1 MNETLKQLEF
11 IKNQFAWIKSKVEL
25 DNQLGLYDINKLG
38 EDIFMHII
46 NDVYDLNLKNAND
59 ILHDNFPAIDL
70 VDENSKQV
78 VQVTST
84 TSLKKARE
92 TIKKLRD
99 LKFHEITDDTSNS
112 LINSI
117 SFFRQLEDYE
127 EYEISFLYIK
137 DKPNIKTESW
147 KAFLE
152 KENLNENNFIGLDDI
167 IAIIQDNPTKCETL
181 YKTIRQRLDNISFK
195 FNIDSYFKLAEPHL
209 ENITNDKFKQ
219 YESEFI
225 SFIQSKN
232 KILEVFA
239 VGGNGKSHLLRYFG
253 NIETEYIPLI
263 FTKQIN
269 IEEDLKKLDSSKK
282 YLLIFDDIDRY
293 LEQNSLLNLLAYV
306 IQNPNTKLVLSYRT
320 ASKGAINI
328 FYRKFSNIS
337 NQELEIIWEEK
348 EIWSLIESLLPQ
360 LKKIEVK
367 RLAYT
372 FNNNP
377 YLITQAI
384 QGNIKS
390 IQEFSKKIVE
400 DTKVALTDFNLSDK
414 EIKDLLFNL
423 SLLTPISKSNI
434 SDDYKNIINKLVEKK
449 ILRELVSKYRFNPD
463 IIGDL
468 YLAEFVD
475 NNKNNFE
482 KIVEDNL
489 QNFSNTVF
497 TNLSYALIYNKS
509 NSLQDFIKSIIKK
522 WISNSDYTNQHLA
535 LINKIVYFAP
545 LESFIYLQKATK
557 SLIPK
562 ETNNIPKSGIRELVT
577 TVSMDTST
585 YNSDNDAINLESI
598 EPIITKLISALK
610 NNVSTESLT
619 IEHIIKYLTSDIVL
633 NLPKPYYDNQT
644 LESIF
649 KKLVSPLYTINFD
662 VIIASLEIME
672 KWIDETN
679 IDDRKILLLSRVID
693 SLLNATFDDTK
704 SDGVSITWGQQ
715 VLNLKHKEILR
726 IIDKAKNIFF
736 KMLSNQNLNISNQA
750 LDSVRSIGGYRLN
763 SLSQE
768 TQNFYENIRG
778 EALIRCI
785 DIVQDNNNFNIC
797 SKIESIAIN
806 TLNFHDNKEI
816 ALALLDSISRSDEYI
831 LYQKI
836 KVVDFIIYDIKEFK
850 ENLPQEQSKVK
861 DWIFNNIYDKKDFNL
876 TEKEKQVIERLS
888 TRYNNSSD
896 FIKFCNNLNMSG
908 WNSKNIWMQVLEFWY
923 SQNADLLIEI
933 CKNHINEINDINIID
948 ILKEFGFHNK
958 ILNINIDNINTSTTN
973 NELQIYINSI
983 FKKFS
988 VNDLDILNKIVE
1000 VIEKKEQNDI
1010 RMFISIISQKLY
1022 FTITNQVDL
1031 YKELEHI
1038 ILKFL
1043 QWQYQYVFDT
1053 ESYITHHILYET
1065 IDNKDISNE
1074 VKKILKQIVKCHKIY
1089 IDEFGLKPIYKIL
1102 DYGLDECIS
1111 ILYNKLTI
1119 LDENKKPIHIFNYY
1133 FDSDKVSE
1141 VVLLKSFIK
1150 SYSDFKILINRVI
1163 ELYEYPVKFI
1173 GTDGNEYESYIH
1185 LDYFFKYTIKQEY
1198 IIELF
1203 NEFIENND
1211 IEKIK
1216 FFYTIVPV
1224 SSKYLNIIVQNINL
1238 LEDSVSENELM
1249 NYLTQVGKIKSFS
1262 RSHMQNSDL
1271 VLSEEALFTEIYKKV
1286 DSLSL
1291 QLKLK
1296 EQLKYLEIQKRQE
1309 LEEDIVHLL
1318 DK

>member
-1 MNETLKQLEF
+1 MSEFLKQLEF
-11 IKNQFAWIKSKVEL
+11 IRNQFAWIKSKVEL

-38 EDIFMHII
+38 EDIFMHIL

-59 ILHDNFPAIDL
+59 ILHDNFPSIDL
-70 VDENSKQV
+70 VDENSKKV

-84 TSLKKARE
+84 TTLKKARE

-117 SFFRQLEDYE
+117 YFFRQLEDYE

-147 KAFLE
+147 KTFLE
-152 KENLNENNFIGLDDI
+152 EENLNENNFIGLDDI
-167 IAIIQDNPTKCETL
+167 IAIIQDNPTKCEIL

-209 ENITNDKFKQ
+209 ENITNEKFKQ
-219 YESEFI
+219 YESEFK

-239 VGGNGKSHLLRYFG
+239 VGGNGKSHLLRYLG
-253 NIETEYIPLI
+253 NIETVYIPLI

-293 LEQNSLLNLLAYV
+293 LEQNTLLNLLAYI
-306 IQNPNTKLVLSYRT
+306 IQNPNTKLVLSFRT
-320 ASKGAINI
+320 ASKGAIEI
-328 FYRKFSNIS
+328 FYRKFSNIGK
-337 NQELEIIWEEK
+337 QELEIIWEEK
-348 EIWSLIESLLPQ
+348 EIWSLIENLLPQ
-360 LKKIEVK
+360 IKEIEVRK
-367 RLAYT
+367 LAYT

-384 QGNIKS
+384 QGDIKN

-400 DTKVALTDFNLSDK
+400 DTKVALTDFNLSDR

-423 SLLTPISKSNI
+423 SLLTPISKNNI
-434 SDDYKNIINKLVEKK
+434 AENYKNIINKLVEKK
-449 ILRELVSKYRFNPD
+449 ILRELTSKYRFNPD

-468 YLAEFVD
+468 YLAEYVD
-475 NNKNNFE
+475 TNKSDFE

-489 QNFSNTVF
+489 QNFSDTVF
-497 TNLSYALIYNKS
+497 TNLSYALLYNKN
-509 NSLQDFIKSIIKK
+509 NSLQSFIKSVINK
-522 WISNSDYTNQHLA
+522 WISKSEYTNRNLA
-535 LINKIVYFAP
+535 LVNKIVYFAP
-545 LESFIYLQKATK
+545 MESFIFLEKATK
-557 SLIPK
+557 YLIPK
-562 ETNNIPKSGIRELVT
+562 ETNNIPKSGIQEFVT
-577 TVSMDTST
+577 TIAMDTGT

-598 EPIITKLISALK
+598 EPIISKLISALK
-610 NNVSTESLT
+610 NNVPTENLT
-619 IEHIIKYLTSDIVL
+619 MEHIIKYLTSEVVL
-633 NLPKPYYDNQT
+633 NLPKAYYANQT

-649 KKLVSPLYTINFD
+649 KKLVSPLYTTNFD

-704 SDGVSITWGQQ
+704 SDGVSITWGQK
-715 VLNLKHKEILR
+715 VLNLNHKEILR
-726 IIDKAKNIFF
+726 IIDKAKYIFF

-768 TQNFYENIRG
+768 TQDFYENIRQ
-778 EALIRCI
+778 EALMRCI
-785 DIVQDNNNFNIC
+785 DIVEGNNDFNIL

-816 ALALLDSISRSDEYI
+816 ALALLDSIPRSDEYI

-850 ENLPQEQSKVK
+850 ENLPQEQSKIK
-861 DWIFNNIYDKKDFNL
+861 DWIFDNIYDKKNFNL

-888 TRYNNSSD
+888 KKYNNSSD
-896 FIKFCNNLNMSG
+896 FIKFCNNLDMSG
-908 WNSKNIWMQVLEFWY
+908 WNSKNIWMQVLDFWY
-923 SQNADLLIEI
+923 SKNAILLIEI
-933 CKNHINEINDINIID
+933 CQNHINEINDINIID
-948 ILKEFGFHNK
+948 ILKEFSFTNK

-973 NELQIYINSI
+973 DELKIYINSI
-983 FKKFS
+983 FKNFS
-988 VNDLDILNKIVE
+988 TNDLDILNKIVE
-1000 VIEKKEQNDI
+1000 VVAEKEKNDI
-1010 RMFISIISQKLY
+1010 SIFISIISQKLY
-1022 FTITNQVDL
+1022 FTIANQVDL

-1043 QWQYQYVFDT
+1043 QWQYQYIFDI

-1065 IDNKDISNE
+1065 VDNKNISNE
-1074 VKKILKQIVKCHKIY
+1074 VKKVLEQIIKSHEIY
-1089 IDEFGLKPIYKIL
+1089 IDEFGLKPIYRIIG
-1102 DYGLDECIS
+1102 YGLEECIN
-1111 ILYNKLTI
+1111 ILYNKLTT
-1119 LDENKKPIHIFNYY
+1119 LDENKKPVHIFNYY
-1133 FDSDKVSE
+1133 FDSSKISE

-1150 SYSDFKILINRVI
+1150 SYSDFEILINRVI
-1163 ELYEYPVKFI
+1163 ELYEHPIKFI
-1173 GTDGNEYESYIH
+1173 GADGNEYERYIH
-1185 LDYFFKYTIKQEY
+1185 LDYFFKYTINQEY
-1198 IIELF
+1198 ITELF
-1203 NEFIENND
+1203 NGFFEKND
-1211 IEKIK
+1211 IEQIK

-1224 SSKYLNIIVQNINL
+1224 NSTYLNIIIQNMNL
-1238 LEDSVSENELM
+1238 LEDKVSENDLI
-1249 NYLTQVGKIKSFS
+1249 NYLRQVGKIKSFS
-1262 RSHMQNSDL
+1262 RSHMQNSNL

-1286 DSLSL
+1286 NSLSL

-1296 EQLKYLEIQKRQE
+1296 EELKYLEIQKRQE

>member
-1 MNETLKQLEF
+1 MSEFLKQLEF
-11 IKNQFAWIKSKVEL
+11 IRNQFAWIKSKVEL

-38 EDIFMHII
+38 EDIFMHMI
-46 NDVYDLNLKNAND
+46 NDVYDLNLQNAND
-59 ILHDNFPAIDL
+59 ILHDNFPSIDL
-70 VDENSKQV
+70 VDENKKRV
-78 VQVTST
+78 IQVTST
-84 TSLKKARE
+84 TTLKKARE
-92 TIKKLRD
+92 TIKKLKE
-99 LKFHEITDDTSNS
+99 LKYHQITDETSNS
-112 LINSI
+112 LKNSI
-117 SFFRQLEDYE
+117 SFFRQLENYE
-127 EYEISFLYIK
+127 EYEISFLYIN
-137 DKPNIKTESW
+137 DKPNIKTKNWEF
-147 KAFLE
+147 FLE
-152 KENLNENNFIGLDDI
+152 EENLNESNFIGLDDLI
-167 IAIIQDNPTKCETL
+167 EIIQANPTKCETL
-181 YKTIRQRLDNISFK
+181 YRTIRQRLDNISFK
-195 FNIDSYFKLAEPHL
+195 FNIDSYFELAEPQL
-209 ENITNDKFKQ
+209 VNVTNDKFKE
-219 YESEFI
+219 YESKFI
-225 SFIQSKN
+225 NFIQSKN
-232 KILEVFA
+232 KILEIFA
-239 VGGNGKSHLLRYFG
+239 VGGNGKSHLLRYLG
-253 NIETEYIPLI
+253 NIKTEYIPLI

-293 LEQNSLLNLLAYV
+293 LEQNTLLNLLAYI

-320 ASKGAINI
+320 ASKEAIKI
-328 FYRKFSNIS
+328 FYKKFNNIDT
-337 NQELEIIWEEK
+337 QELEIIWKEL
-348 EIWSLIESLLPQ
+348 EIWSLIENLLPQ
-360 LKKIEVK
+360 IKEIEVRK
-367 RLAYT
+367 LAYT

-384 QGNIKS
+384 QGDIKN

-400 DTKVALTDFNLSDK
+400 DTKVALTDFNLSDR

-423 SLLTPISKSNI
+423 SLLTPISKNNI
-434 SDDYKNIINKLVEKK
+434 AENYKNIINKLVEKK
-449 ILRELVSKYRFNPD
+449 ILRELTSKYRFNPD

-468 YLAEFVD
+468 YLAEYVD
-475 NNKNNFE
+475 NNKSDFE

-489 QNFSNTVF
+489 QNFSDTVF
-497 TNLSYALIYNKS
+497 TNLSYALVYNKN
-509 NSLQDFIKSIIKK
+509 NSLQSFIKSVINK
-522 WISNSDYTNQHLA
+522 WISKSEYTNRNLA
-535 LINKIVYFAP
+535 LVNKIVYFAP
-545 LESFIYLQKATK
+545 MESFIFLEKATK
-557 SLIPK
+557 HLIPK
-562 ETNNIPKSGIRELVT
+562 ETNNIPKSGIQELVT

-610 NNVSTESLT
+610 NNVPTESLT

-672 KWIDETN
+672 KWIDETK
-679 IDDRKILLLSRVID
+679 IVDRKIKLLNRVID
-693 SLLNATFDDTK
+693 SLLNATYDDTR

-715 VLNLKHKEILR
+715 VLNLNHQEVLR
-726 IIDKAKNIFF
+726 IIDKAKDIFF
-736 KMLSNQNLNISNQA
+736 KMFSNQNLNISNQA

-768 TQNFYENIRG
+768 TQVFYENIRG

-861 DWIFNNIYDKKDFNL
+861 DWIFNNIYDKKNFNL

-888 TRYNNSSD
+888 KRYNNSSD
-896 FIKFCNNLNMSG
+896 FIKFCNNLDMSG

-933 CKNHINEINDINIID
+933 CQNHINEINDINIID

-973 NELQIYINSI
+973 NELQIYLNSI

-1022 FTITNQVDL
+1022 FTIANQVDL

-1053 ESYITHHILYET
+1053 ESYMTHHILYET

-1074 VKKILKQIVKCHKIY
+1074 VKKILERIVKCHKIY
-1089 IDEFGLKPIYKIL
+1089 IDEFGLEPIYRIL
-1102 DYGLDECIS
+1102 DYGLEECIS
-1111 ILYNKLTI
+1111 ILYNKLTT
-1119 LDENKKPIHIFNYY
+1119 LDGNKKPIYIFIHY
-1133 FDSDKVSE
+1133 FDSSNISE

-1150 SYSDFKILINRVI
+1150 SYADFKILVNNVI
-1163 ELYEYPVKFI
+1163 ELYKTPIKFV
-1173 GTDGNEYESYIH
+1173 GVDGNEYGAYIN

-1198 IIELF
+1198 ITELF
-1203 NEFIENND
+1203 DEFIRTRD
-1211 IEKIK
+1211 IDKIR

-1224 SSKYLNIIVQNINL
+1224 SSEYLNVIVQNINL
-1238 LEDSVSENELM
+1238 LEDVVSENDLM
-1249 NYLTQVGKIKSFS
+1249 NYLRQVGKIKSFS
-1262 RSHMQNSDL
+1262 RTHMQNSDL
-1271 VLSEEALFTEIYKKV
+1271 VLSEEALFTEIHKKV
-1286 DSLSL
+1286 NSLSL

-1296 EQLKYLEIQKRQE
+1296 EELKYLEIQKRQE
-1309 LEEDIVHLL
+1309 LEEDIAHLL